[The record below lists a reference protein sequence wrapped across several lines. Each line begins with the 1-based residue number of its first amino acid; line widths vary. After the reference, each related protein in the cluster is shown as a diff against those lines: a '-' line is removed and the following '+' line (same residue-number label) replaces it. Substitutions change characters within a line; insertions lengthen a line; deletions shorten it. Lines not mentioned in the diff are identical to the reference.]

1 MPLFRVRTI
10 PLSSVIKFGSES
22 EPLNLIN
29 ITSNV
34 ESQPKNAAE
43 FLKSDGC
50 YVYETKFV
58 IDEKEA
64 FRQGIIGIKF
74 ETFFAH
80 PQTAD
85 VPLKENEFT
94 VDIKQPPI
102 SMQPDPRNIQKAVIS
117 LKSVALQHVAQV
129 APALKAVSLSQPI
142 ATMPFKEIA
151 KKSENV
157 TKKDPAQA
165 LAAGKTLGT
174 TPKNVLNFGVQN
186 FVPGQKSQ
194 NFESLGSMQPKSAF
208 KLSDRRA
215 QLKDDRHDKQDD
227 VVNSFLNLKAIVD
240 PNSLVRTQPVA
251 MVEVLSRNVEY
262 TRHMNFQKSN
272 LTGYN
277 KLYVRV
283 SGVVRDGVVAKSQQ
297 RVYIIAH
304 AAEVAEFIGN
314 PEPPEI
320 LLSESTF
327 GKVSFILR
335 RKDPTLRRIYVVRI
349 TKNPNIVSTKFEKV
363 GMLEFGNSDQLE
375 FVNSVDNVAPNTI
388 IYRFVVMNEDGSSG
402 EFTSSV
408 LTSFTKVSD
417 QKKVLTSTTPISIRA
432 RNTVEGIE
440 VAVDTTNDQ
449 VYSLRLLRQDLGL
462 TGEFSETVKTILNGG
477 GRYSTVLAGEK
488 TTMLFQ
494 DTDVIRGR
502 HYRYFAAYRL
512 GTGAGA
518 ALCQEM
524 ISDED
529 ESIVRVQAPIRP
541 QMVAALTPANISQD
555 ESGAMTVKFEMS
567 VSEVEEQYNTLL
579 DALRQ
584 AGVSQQFITD
594 LQNDRQKLKLV
605 AAFLVER
612 VDRVSGRRVSFGI
625 FPPGTFSDSPEIRDK
640 FKLPDLLPG
649 RKYEYICKLCIRPDK
664 TFLLSATVGFT
675 ARADTSGVLTEV
687 LAAKFQNALIGA
699 GILPSEM
706 RLREG
711 VSIRENFFLGFIG
724 TEESNTVILPNFD
737 PKIENLTI
745 KEKSIYNLI
754 KWNTSGDFSNVSYFL
769 VYCNYNGTRELLGT
783 VSSVGHNST
792 YQYKDTRFYDEVGSK
807 SYFVTAVTLDHDVSI
822 SSPKVETVTE
832 FSIPAAVLDGYILS
846 PSRYEV
852 KGVVMPGLGP
862 KLNTQQVG
870 FGGFGAFTA
879 AVVGG
884 FGGFG
889 GGHDEKPKIVVDEK
903 VFDPNVDLVSSNAS
917 INMSPELDPQLAPYD
932 SKKQKQSENVPPTT
946 SRINLTEKNDTFQK
960 ITHRI

>member
-1 MPLFRVRTI
+1 
-10 PLSSVIKFGSES
+10 
-22 EPLNLIN
+22 
-29 ITSNV
+29 
-34 ESQPKNAAE
+34 
-43 FLKSDGC
+43 
-50 YVYETKFV
+50 
-58 IDEKEA
+58 
-64 FRQGIIGIKF
+64 
-74 ETFFAH
+74 
-80 PQTAD
+80 
-85 VPLKENEFT
+85 
-94 VDIKQPPI
+94 
-102 SMQPDPRNIQKAVIS
+102 
-117 LKSVALQHVAQV
+117 
-129 APALKAVSLSQPI
+129 
-142 ATMPFKEIA
+142 
-151 KKSENV
+151 
-157 TKKDPAQA
+157 
-165 LAAGKTLGT
+165 
-174 TPKNVLNFGVQN
+174 
-186 FVPGQKSQ
+186 
-194 NFESLGSMQPKSAF
+194 
-208 KLSDRRA
+208 
-215 QLKDDRHDKQDD
+215 
-227 VVNSFLNLKAIVD
+227 
-240 PNSLVRTQPVA
+240 
-251 MVEVLSRNVEY
+251 
-262 TRHMNFQKSN
+262 
-272 LTGYN
+272 
-277 KLYVRV
+277 
-283 SGVVRDGVVAKSQQ
+283 
-297 RVYIIAH
+297 
-304 AAEVAEFIGN
+304 
-314 PEPPEI
+314 
-320 LLSESTF
+320 
-327 GKVSFILR
+327 
-335 RKDPTLRRIYVVRI
+335 
-349 TKNPNIVSTKFEKV
+349 
-363 GMLEFGNSDQLE
+363 
-375 FVNSVDNVAPNTI
+375 
-388 IYRFVVMNEDGSSG
+388 
-402 EFTSSV
+402 
-408 LTSFTKVSD
+408 
-417 QKKVLTSTTPISIRA
+417 
-432 RNTVEGIE
+432 
-440 VAVDTTNDQ
+440 
-449 VYSLRLLRQDLGL
+449 
-462 TGEFSETVKTILNGG
+462 
-477 GRYSTVLAGEK
+477 
-488 TTMLFQ
+488 
-494 DTDVIRGR
+494 
-502 HYRYFAAYRL
+502 
-512 GTGAGA
+512 
-518 ALCQEM
+518 
-524 ISDED
+524 
-529 ESIVRVQAPIRP
+529 
-541 QMVAALTPANISQD
+541 
-555 ESGAMTVKFEMS
+555 MTVKFEMS